1 MRTVQDIVELKD
13 KAENIIEPSAM
24 VIDALK
30 KLIAQ
35 NISYLIVE
43 ENGKYKGIF
52 SERDY
57 TRKLVLEGRSS
68 RETMVGQVMTT
79 DVPEVSL
86 RTPVVD
92 CMYRMNRKG
101 SRYLAVFNEDKFEG
115 IVTIH
120 DLLREALANK
130 ELVFSETLANSLVDT
145 NEGRFL

>member
-1 MRTVQDIVELKD
+1 VKDIVELKD
-13 KAENIIEPSAM
+13 KAENIIEPTAM

-30 KLIAQ
+30 KLINQ

-43 ENGKYKGIF
+43 ENGEYKGIF

-68 RETMVGQVMTT
+68 RETIVGHVMTT
-79 DVPEVSL
+79 EVPEVSL

-115 IVTIH
+115 IITIH

-130 ELVFSETLANSLVDT
+130 ELVFSETLTTSLVDT
-145 NEGRFL
+145 DEGRFL